1 MKSLLIATA
10 AVMVGLASV
19 AQAQDTSASKGSI
32 CLRTMDISSTTTP
45 DDKTILF
52 HMRGGK
58 VWRNDLRGTCSGL
71 RFYGFAYTAT
81 PPDQIC
87 GNLQIIRVL
96 KTHAVCSLG
105 PFTEVPKAAPDNH
118 MQK

>member
-10 AVMVGLASV
+10 IAAGLTSS
-19 AQAQDTSASKGSI
+19 AQAQDTAASKGSI
-32 CLRTMDISSTTTP
+32 CLRTLDISSTTTP
-45 DDKTILF
+45 NDKTILF

-71 RFYGFAYTAT
+71 SFNGFAYDVT
-81 PPDQIC
+81 PADQIC

-96 KTHAVCSLG
+96 RTHAVCSLG
-105 PFTEVPKAAPDNH
+105 PFTEVPKATPDSH
-118 MQK
+118 M

>member
-1 MKSLLIATA
+1 MKSLLIAALTI
-10 AVMVGLASV
+10 GLASV
-19 AQAQDTSASKGSI
+19 AQAQDTSASHGSI
-32 CLRTMDISSTTTP
+32 CLRTMDISNTTTP
-45 DDKTILF
+45 NDKTILF

-81 PPDQIC
+81 PPGEIC

-96 KTHAVCSLG
+96 KTHSVCSLG
-105 PFTEVPKAAPDNH
+105 PFTEVPKAASDNH
-118 MQK
+118 M